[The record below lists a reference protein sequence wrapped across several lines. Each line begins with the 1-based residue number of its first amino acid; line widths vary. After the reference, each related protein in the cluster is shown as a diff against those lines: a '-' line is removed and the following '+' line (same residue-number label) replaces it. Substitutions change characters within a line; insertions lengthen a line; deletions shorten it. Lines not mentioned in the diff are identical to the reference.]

1 MIGNAF
7 INDGY
12 ITAETENDQFY
23 YEFKKSNE
31 NFVT

>member
-7 INDGY
+7 INGY

-23 YEFKKSNE
+23 YELKKSNE
-31 NFVT
+31 NFIT